1 MEAWLLPVALLAG
14 FACAWAGYGP
24 FIRLLERG
32 GAVRPN
38 YRGQAI
44 PVGAGVLF
52 FFAVLPPVLAGF
64 LFCPGWLPPEKT
76 VGFLFLLALTTLV
89 GVIDDAW
96 GSRAV
101 SGLKGHFR
109 QLLRGELTTGALK
122 ALAVGA
128 GSLTVFLPR
137 ARLGEA
143 LLNAAVVALTVN
155 AMNLFDLRPGRAG
168 KVFLLAAAA
177 LTWVAWGREEL
188 LFLWLVCGALLAFL
202 PRDLAARAMMG
213 DAGSNSLGAVLGLT
227 AAWGCDVVVLAGVL
241 GGLILL
247 HLLTERY
254 SLTEIITRNR
264 VLNFLDRLGQR
275 D

>member
-1 MEAWLLPVALLAG
+1 MEAWLLPVALLAS
-14 FACAWAGYGP
+14 FACARVSYGP
-24 FIRLLERG
+24 FRRLLVNG

-44 PVGAGVLF
+44 PAGAGMLF
-52 FFAVLPPVLAGF
+52 FFAVLPPVLAGVV
-64 LFCPGWLPPEKT
+64 LCPGRLPLEKT
-76 VGFLFLLALTTLV
+76 VAFLFLLALTTLV

-101 SGLKGHFR
+101 SGLRGHFGR
-109 QLLRGELTTGALK
+109 LLRGELTTGALK
-122 ALAVGA
+122 ALAIAA
-128 GSLTVFLPR
+128 GSLILFLPG
-137 ARLGEA
+137 ATPGEA

-168 KVFLLAAAA
+168 KVFLLAAAI
-177 LTWVAWGREEL
+177 LTWAAWGKEEL

-202 PRDLAARAMMG
+202 PGDLAARAMMG

-227 AAWGCDVVVLAGVL
+227 VVWGCDVAVRAGVL
-241 GGLILL
+241 GGFILL

-254 SLTEIITRNR
+254 SLTEIIARNR
-264 VLNFLDRLGQR
+264 VLNFLDRLGRR

>member
-1 MEAWLLPVALLAG
+1 M
-14 FACAWAGYGP
+14 
-24 FIRLLERG
+24 
-32 GAVRPN
+32 
-38 YRGQAI
+38 
-44 PVGAGVLF
+44 LF
-52 FFAVLPPVLAGF
+52 FFAVLPPVLAGVV
-64 LFCPGWLPPEKT
+64 LSPVRLPPERT
-76 VGFLFLLALTTLV
+76 VAFLFLLALTTLV

-101 SGLKGHFR
+101 SGFGGHFGR
-109 QLLRGELTTGALK
+109 LLRGELTTGALK
-122 ALAVGA
+122 ALAIGA
-128 GSLTVFLPR
+128 GSLILFLPG
-137 ARLGEA
+137 ATPEEA

-155 AMNLFDLRPGRAG
+155 AMNLLDLRPGRAG

-177 LTWVAWGREEL
+177 LTWAAWGKEEL

-227 AAWGCDVVVLAGVL
+227 VVWGCDVAVRAGVL

-254 SLTEIITRNR
+254 SLTEIIARNR
-264 VLNFLDRLGQR
+264 VLNFLDRLGRR